1 VNKATEQGFYRLNN
15 DSDDKVEKQDQDL
28 ARLLFRAALFILI
41 AYTVLMAIRLTL
53 APMHTQG
60 LGPIIGT
67 YSVVLVTMFMS
78 YYQVKVRIAGH
89 LLFTGLVCLLVVR
102 SYVAGGSDS
111 PVLIIGVLVPVA
123 AVFLLG
129 RTAGLI
135 YALILSVAMLV
146 FVMLRLGGHE
156 FPDIQIQGEILGA
169 MQTVVIMFVMSVC
182 TWVAW
187 IYARHN
193 ELLARTL
200 LDQTRRDHLTGVPN
214 RRAFDFALEKEMK
227 TAKRQQHPLTLFM
240 VDLDYFKTFNDLYG
254 HHEGDQALVNVASI
268 IQSCLRRPGDMVARY
283 GGEEFAVIL
292 PDTEL
297 PQARQLAETM
307 RHAVLGLNIEHKE
320 SPQGVVTITLGISEL
335 SHDAEMQPQDLVKQ
349 ADSALYAGKE
359 AGRNQVYVI
368 ESGKAGSA

>member
-1 VNKATEQGFYRLNN
+1 VSKATEQGYYRL
-15 DSDDKVEKQDQDL
+15 DIGSEGKLEKQDQDL

-41 AYTVLMAIRLTL
+41 AYTILMAIRLTL

-129 RTAGLI
+129 RIAGLA
-135 YALILSVAMLV
+135 YALMLSVAMLA
-146 FVMLRLGGHE
+146 FVMMRLGGHE

-169 MQTVVIMFVMSVC
+169 MQTVVVMFVMSVC

-187 IYARHN
+187 LYARHN
-193 ELLARTL
+193 ESLADSLLE
-200 LDQTRRDHLTGVPN
+200 QTRRDHLTGVPN
-214 RRAFDFALEKEMK
+214 RRAFDFALVREIRIAM
-227 TAKRQQHPLTLFM
+227 RQHHELTLFM

-254 HHEGDQALVNVASI
+254 HHEGDQALIKVAGI
-268 IQSCLRRPGDMVARY
+268 IQSCLRRPVDMVARY

-297 PQARQLAETM
+297 PQALQLAETM

-320 SPQGVVTITLGISEL
+320 SPQGVVTITLGVGNL
-335 SHDAEMQPQDLVKQ
+335 NRDKDMQPHDLVKQ
-349 ADSALYAGKE
+349 ADDALYE
-359 AGRNQVYVI
+359 
-368 ESGKAGSA
+368 GKASRKRSFIISSETA